1 MAYPLAGLCQLL
13 GVRRMDDGELQ
24 VHGNWTASTGIENR
38 ATTYFGNAHYRL
50 RHLDGA
56 WRIAKKKTVILN
68 DMIHEVVDF
77 YHL

>member
-24 VHGNWTASTGIENR
+24 VHGNWTASTGVENR

-50 RHLDGA
+50 RTSTVHGGS
-56 WRIAKKKTVILN
+56 RRKKLSSSTT
-68 DMIHEVVDF
+68 
-77 YHL
+77 

>member
-24 VHGNWTASTGIENR
+24 VHGNWTASTGVESR